1 MLLGENFYKKILSP
15 MTNIILGGIV
25 WERRNNLCV
34 CNNKLVFFM
43 VDFVLMHKFRV

>member
-1 MLLGENFYKKILSP
+1 
-15 MTNIILGGIV
+15 MTNTMLGGIV
-25 WERRNNLCV
+25 WERNNLCV